1 MAKKRKSQK
10 TVDTK
15 TELPRSFTVVIDT
28 REKSPWCFSSSSIL
42 GTEYRKLD
50 TGDYSVVGLED
61 KLCIERKR
69 SNSELANNIHE
80 KRFIRELERMQSFK
94 YRYLLLESSLTKLIE
109 YPQHEDLP
117 PAVLR
122 KIRVRGKYLLKC
134 VNRMQV
140 KYGVNIIYCGNVFN
154 AQWVATNLM
163 KEVIELE
170 WHQESGSIDQTQ

>member
-1 MAKKRKSQK
+1 MVKPKGGHK

-69 SNSELANNIHE
+69 NVTELAGNIHE
-80 KRFIRELERMQSFK
+80 KRFARELERMQDYP
-94 YRYLLLESSLTKLIE
+94 YRYLLLESSLTRLIE

-122 KIRVRGKYLLKC
+122 KIRVSGKYLLKC

-163 KEVIELE
+163 KEVIEIE
-170 WHQESGSIDQTQ
+170 NGNNS